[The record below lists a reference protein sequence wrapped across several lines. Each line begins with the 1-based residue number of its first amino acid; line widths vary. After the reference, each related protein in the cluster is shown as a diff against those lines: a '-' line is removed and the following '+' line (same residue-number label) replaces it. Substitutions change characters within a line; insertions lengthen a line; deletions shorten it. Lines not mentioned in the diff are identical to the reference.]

1 MIYSNIAWRAVL
13 TFAFVCVWCGS
24 AFAESVLN
32 FTSRGLSGIGITNTA
47 SYAANVKFTL
57 YNADGA
63 LVTTAAINPV
73 GRRVP
78 AGGQISVVPAVD
90 LFRVKGEVPQTTWM
104 QVSSSIDGLEGFYLA
119 GDSGDASA
127 KTAVP
132 LTVQTI
138 PQMSG
143 AQGAVSLVLTNPA
156 AQPANATVT
165 FFNASGST
173 VKVVSVPL
181 ASRAQ
186 TILAGAGASARVVSD
201 VAILA
206 TAVHDAG
213 KSPVMINGQGAASQ
227 GLTLV
232 APYFRN
238 DQHTRSSL
246 VLNNPS
252 SAKVSVRISFFAEAG
267 GQRSAAT
274 ITLPGNGSASMDWR
288 TISGLPIG
296 ASDGWLRVD
305 ATTPVGGLVVVT
317 RDGARTAL
325 PLQSAPLDR
334 PLFSRLTLDAGGA
347 SSLNLIGN
355 EESSALVTITLK
367 RPDGSAVSQNEIQ
380 LPPLFKVSG
389 KVGDLVPVPSDFS
402 GGFVTIQ
409 STTPVYGLEFTEFG
423 PGPRPAREFPA
434 GPIVALPRILSAK
447 VSDNPDGVQRLKV
460 VGQNIGDNPTLSV
473 GGRVV
478 PLSPAS
484 DGEYSADLP
493 DLEPGFISVKVRAG
507 GLDSDRY
514 LVGVYPDE
522 AEFVTRRGQALFQK
536 IEVTDSGLDPART
549 VMVPVRNAR
558 VEVLDRVTQQIVS
571 VTETDED
578 GEFVAAV
585 PDRPGLTIRA
595 LSRLRS
601 GETRVVDNFSGQS
614 YAITRDIDDPR
625 DSSDIEIVDTSRVS
639 GAFNILDA
647 VQQGNALVAQADAQ
661 LVPPPLTIYWSER
674 NNEAVLARLTGGQI
688 RTTFF
693 NLSTNTAYVLGD
705 RNSDSD
711 EFDDSVIL
719 HEYAH
724 MLAAR
729 FSRDDSPGGLH
740 VLGDLLDPRVA
751 WSEGWA
757 NFFAAAVRGTS
768 VFVDS
773 KGLGVGLR
781 YDLEE
786 NVPVG
791 DRQGYWSESSVHGL
805 LWDLFDANEDN
816 GDTVEVPFASIWK
829 AFTELRNDRFVY
841 LPFFLEHFME
851 QNPGLV
857 DALRL
862 MVVLRNIDF
871 QPDVRPSVVNPF
883 PRLIAIGEAR
893 VLNEVDSLTS
903 RRTNLANSSHFYR
916 FTTRTGGQTYI
927 RLEIDGLGP
936 ANNPAANDLDLFLF
950 DANGNL
956 IDQADGH
963 AKIEQIGWISLPA
976 GTYYVEVRSFYTR
989 AETNTVVFNSGRY
1002 RLSVQIQ

>member
-1 MIYSNIAWRAVL
+1 V
-13 TFAFVCVWCGS
+13 
-24 AFAESVLN
+24 
-32 FTSRGLSGIGITNTA
+32 
-47 SYAANVKFTL
+47 
-57 YNADGA
+57 
-63 LVTTAAINPV
+63 
-73 GRRVP
+73 
-78 AGGQISVVPAVD
+78 
-90 LFRVKGEVPQTTWM
+90 
-104 QVSSSIDGLEGFYLA
+104 
-119 GDSGDASA
+119 
-127 KTAVP
+127 
-132 LTVQTI
+132 
-138 PQMSG
+138 
-143 AQGAVSLVLTNPA
+143 
-156 AQPANATVT
+156 
-165 FFNASGST
+165 
-173 VKVVSVPL
+173 
-181 ASRAQ
+181 
-186 TILAGAGASARVVSD
+186 
-201 VAILA
+201 
-206 TAVHDAG
+206 
-213 KSPVMINGQGAASQ
+213 
-227 GLTLV
+227 
-232 APYFRN
+232 
-238 DQHTRSSL
+238 
-246 VLNNPS
+246 
-252 SAKVSVRISFFAEAG
+252 
-267 GQRSAAT
+267 
-274 ITLPGNGSASMDWR
+274 
-288 TISGLPIG
+288 
-296 ASDGWLRVD
+296 
-305 ATTPVGGLVVVT
+305 
-317 RDGARTAL
+317 
-325 PLQSAPLDR
+325 
-334 PLFSRLTLDAGGA
+334 
-347 SSLNLIGN
+347 
-355 EESSALVTITLK
+355 
-367 RPDGSAVSQNEIQ
+367 
-380 LPPLFKVSG
+380 
-389 KVGDLVPVPSDFS
+389 
-402 GGFVTIQ
+402 
-409 STTPVYGLEFTEFG
+409 
-423 PGPRPAREFPA
+423 
-434 GPIVALPRILSAK
+434 K
-447 VSDNPDGVQRLKV
+447 VSDSPDGVQRLKV
-460 VGQNIGDNPTLSV
+460 VGENIGNNPTLSV

-493 DLEPGFISVKVRAG
+493 DLEPGFINVKVRAG
-507 GLDSDRY
+507 GLDSESY

-522 AEFVTRRGQALFQK
+522 AEFVRRRGQALFQK
-536 IEVTDSGLDPART
+536 IEVTDNGLDPSRT

-578 GEFVAAV
+578 GEFLAAV
-585 PDRPGLTIRA
+585 PDRPGLAIRV

-601 GETRVVDNFSGQS
+601 GETRVVDNFSGRS

-625 DSSDIEIVDTSRVS
+625 DSSDIEIIDTSRVS

-647 VQQGNALVAQADAQ
+647 VQQGNALVAQADPQ

-693 NLSTNTAYVLGD
+693 NLSTTTAYVLGD

-729 FSRDDSPGGLH
+729 FSRDDSPGGPH

-768 VFVDS
+768 AFLDS

-786 NVPVG
+786 NVPGG

-883 PRLIAIGEAR
+883 PRLIAVGESR

-950 DANGNL
+950 DANGKL

-1002 RLSVQIQ
+1002 RLSVQVQ